1 MYILERKFLFL
12 DYINLHSLVT
22 LLGTLSYYWFG
33 RFFPLRNA
41 LILFQQFQQDTGN
54 ILQRF
59 IGRYIGMTASH
70 DGDCGGTVRPAQ
82 ETTLR

>member
-41 LILFQQFQQDTGN
+41 LILFSTVSA
-54 ILQRF
+54 
-59 IGRYIGMTASH
+59 RYWKHSSEIYWQIDWH
-70 DGDCGGTVRPAQ
+70 DSVT
-82 ETTLR
+82 